1 MNSNVE
7 YIKCIRSLT
16 CIIGET
22 LLVWVSQQEPI
33 SCFTSYH
40 NEMAHFMVNADSIT
54 YGIADGALNKLSV
67 LKENK

>member
-1 MNSNVE
+1 MHP
-7 YIKCIRSLT
+7 LT
-16 CIIGET
+16 NLHHWRDTVSVGVAAGTHII
-22 LLVWVSQQEPI
+22 
-33 SCFTSYH
+33 CFTSYH